1 MVAVVF
7 VVVSGV
13 YFVDLMQNAQGEVF
27 LAADF
32 FFVVVALFLFLR
44 TSLPYTILLAVQSR
58 ALDFSLRT

>member
-44 TSLPYTILLAVQSR
+44 TTLH
-58 ALDFSLRT
+58 DFVGCSIKSP